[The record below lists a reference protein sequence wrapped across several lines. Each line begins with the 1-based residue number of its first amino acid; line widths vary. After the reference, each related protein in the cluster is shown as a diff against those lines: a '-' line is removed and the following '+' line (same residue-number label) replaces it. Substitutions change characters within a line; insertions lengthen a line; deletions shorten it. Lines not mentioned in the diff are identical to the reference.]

1 MTLSL
6 FRWMVKMQIQ
16 VEKKVRPAPVDVGKP
31 VIPTYP
37 ADRGLEHYTPFMN
50 GGMDRYYK

>member
-16 VEKKVRPAPVDVGKP
+16 VEKKVGPAPVDVGKP